1 MTLSSTV
8 IRKQYSY
15 IVTNSRWLLPVEL
28 ASALEA
34 SKRLGDKSIL
44 LGESDASLLQ
54 PTLGQQPRRAAVHP
68 GTVLVGKS
76 LRWWD
81 LLRPARDSSFAC
93 MFRGGHPGVGL
104 LFAANIGPVVAGPL
118 IMHAHLFT
126 FWVWLIAALIV
137 TQVRLLRHCFRFL
150 PAVFL

>member
-15 IVTNSRWLLPVEL
+15 IVTNSRWLLPVEQ

-68 GTVLVGKS
+68 GTVLVGKKREVVGPPTPGTRLV
-76 LRWWD
+76 LRVYVPGGPS
-81 LLRPARDSSFAC
+81 REEMMVCDS
-93 MFRGGHPGVGL
+93 
-104 LFAANIGPVVAGPL
+104 
-118 IMHAHLFT
+118 
-126 FWVWLIAALIV
+126 
-137 TQVRLLRHCFRFL
+137 
-150 PAVFL
+150 